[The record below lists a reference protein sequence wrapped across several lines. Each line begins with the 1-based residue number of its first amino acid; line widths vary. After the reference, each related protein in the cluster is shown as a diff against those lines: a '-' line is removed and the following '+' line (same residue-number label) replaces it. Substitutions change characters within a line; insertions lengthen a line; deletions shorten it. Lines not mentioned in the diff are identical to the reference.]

1 MMSVT
6 KNLMTNMESMIT
18 ATRTQSMQTR
28 GGRREGAG
36 KKPTGPIK
44 IKVAYSLAPDVVEYL
59 RSITYKPQAQVIEEA
74 LRDHREKHKGAN
86 ENV

>member
-1 MMSVT
+1 
-6 KNLMTNMESMIT
+6 MTNNH
-18 ATRTQSMQTR
+18 
-28 GGRREGAG
+28 GGKREGAG
-36 KKPTGPIK
+36 KKPTGNIK

-74 LRDHREKHKGAN
+74 LRYHREKHKGAN